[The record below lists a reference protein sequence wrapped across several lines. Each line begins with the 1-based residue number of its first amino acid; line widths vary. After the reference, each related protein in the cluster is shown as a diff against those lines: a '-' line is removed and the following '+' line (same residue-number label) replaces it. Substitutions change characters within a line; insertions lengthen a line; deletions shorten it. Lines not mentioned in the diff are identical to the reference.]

1 MSGFHCIPKD
11 SGCHE
16 AAPVKGTCRTED
28 GQPADLLRS
37 AYPITATC
45 SAYGGQIRLEN
56 RLQYGWRH
64 VPSPV
69 TSAGNTA

>member
-11 SGCHE
+11 SGGHE
-16 AAPVKGTCRTED
+16 AAPVTGTCRTED

-37 AYPITATC
+37 ACPITAACATC
-45 SAYGGQIRLEN
+45 GGPIRLEH

-64 VPSPV
+64 VPAPV
-69 TSAGNTA
+69 APAGGTA